1 MKLKTK
7 EQVLSLYK
15 SRYPALDK
23 FFTQHLGEEYDRYA
37 NKVLAMKTIEEYDH
51 FFDAEV
57 ERNEQLYRDNA
68 QIEGIESSLSE
79 QYMAVMAAYGT
90 IMFFRD
96 SMLDEE

>member
-1 MKLKTK
+1 MKIKTK

-37 NKVLAMKTIEEYDH
+37 KEVENMNSDLEYH
-51 FFDAEV
+51 EFFDAEV
-57 ERNEQLYRDNA
+57 EKNEQLYRDNA

-96 SMLDEE
+96 NILEEE

>member
-1 MKLKTK
+1 MKIKTK
-7 EQVLSLYK
+7 NQILSLYK

-37 NKVLAMKTIEEYDH
+37 NRILNMNTIHEYNE
-51 FFDAEV
+51 FFDNEV
-57 ERNEQLYRDNA
+57 EINEQLYRDNA

-96 SMLDEE
+96 NMLDEE